1 MDAQCDEPA
10 GGSKRRRGVGV
21 HASNPTN
28 NSSASLEVK
37 PKRGRKKSK
46 LGFSNIPQE
55 EHSPNQ
61 GGSSL
66 STETASCP
74 QQDINPLRDS
84 LTTPQTSESCES
96 GTGLSSVGKGKGKSK
111 GKQRSLRPRKPH
123 TSLAEADLEAA
134 AFRFATD
141 SFDESIPLESTPSK
155 AKRGRKKK
163 RKQAKK
169 PSQVSPS
176 GSSKSV
182 GSEDL
187 DVTTETL
194 LKGKGRKRKR
204 SSEGTRRVGS
214 AKKEKN
220 QQKPATAQDASS
232 EHLEVENLQLYIE
245 DFVEEV
251 EELLAHIPP
260 APKKRCLR
268 SSSTEDKDSAPA
280 ASTISPSSAS
290 AGPSCPSKLLNT
302 SLSKKYLQGTPS
314 STNSVKKEEK
324 GSGGKS
330 LPAKKTPKSAG
341 KSPKNDSSS
350 STKGKYRSRK
360 TGSCAS
366 HTGCHSSVTATAG
379 RGTVRVTTAPAIGTS
394 SSRGLHG
401 TSTAHPASAS
411 VAQLGKGV
419 GSIPVLGGSIASTT
433 SSAAAAG
440 FNSSGSNSNIVP
452 PMSSGHQQDGGGGG
466 SRTRDGAGAMAQP
479 DGQES
484 GSGLPLG
491 AVGGAGPDNDSDES
505 DMNRLQAL
513 LEARGLPSHLFGALG
528 PRMHQLLHRTMSGGT
543 LTRVQHL
550 LQGLQATGDEAQQ
563 LSAVMEMCQILVMG
577 NEDSLAGFPIKQVVP
592 ALIQL
597 LQMDHNFEMMI
608 HASRALT
615 YMMEAL
621 PRSSAAVVEGV
632 AVFLE
637 KLQVINCID
646 VAEQS
651 LSALE
656 TLSKRHGKAIL
667 QAGGISACLMFLD
680 FFSIVAQ
687 RRALNITAN
696 CVQSMSADQ
705 FHYMRDS
712 LSLLSSR
719 LNHSDSKSVESVCL
733 CFARLVDNF
742 QNDQRLLKE
751 IAVHDLLTNIQ
762 QLLVIS
768 PPVISTSVF
777 ITVVRMLVVM
787 CSNCPDLAVILL
799 KQKIAETLRYLLTGS
814 SLCNDDPFELVQ
826 RTPQELYEIV
836 SLIGDLL
843 PRLPCDGIFSVN
855 MLLRKGGTVSHD
867 GAFWQWQDD
876 RGLWHIYTPI
886 DNKIV
891 EAAYQAGEEEVS
903 LSTRGRSYLLDFNSM
918 QQINEDTGT
927 ARPVVRKLSC
937 PGLPGHNSAAG
948 GDPGQTTDPNVERCD
963 SRAEILKEDQE
974 LASNFIRTLFAV
986 LYEVYSS
993 SAGPN
998 IRHKCLQTILRMIYY
1013 SQPELLK
1020 RVLVNETVSS
1030 HIACMLGSPDLK
1042 VVVGAIQMA
1051 NILMEK
1057 LPDVFSIFFR
1067 REGVMHQIQKLAT
1080 QEMLPPSPTKSPS
1093 GASGGGPSPGTSPL
1107 LGTPSPLPEMS
1118 LGSNLMQVPSGP
1130 RILEPP
1136 DMGGEVGEDMFATG
1150 VSPHLEEPCAS
1161 SAHTKLSDVL
1171 KRKRP
1176 PRRSLAK
1183 KGSKSEEP
1191 PLAETSSKG
1200 AGLLPGRV
1208 SSRGKT
1214 AGKEAR
1220 SSSSSSK
1227 IPFLTNLNPR
1237 SWGRMGSSSDRQPT
1251 MKDMLAHKHM
1261 PPPLIINKEKVK
1273 AWIKE
1278 QCKIFMERYF
1288 SADIHGDSHPALDT
1302 LKRLS
1307 TATKCL
1313 SIQGDGGLDCLQE
1326 LATIMRESDISPFE
1340 VIHSGLISQLLEYLT
1355 STAGDVNRDVRV
1367 RRFLHVFLN
1376 CPPPSVT
1383 YMKEP
1388 PNYSNPPALSFL
1400 VSKLMACLHQLE
1412 QFQVKVHDLPGGG
1425 TGGSRGGNALKFF
1438 TTHQLKCQLQ
1448 RHPACST
1455 LKQWK
1460 GGPVKIDPLA
1470 LVQAIEKYLLVRGF
1484 GKAREGADEDLSDED
1499 NSDEEM
1505 EEQMASI
1512 MISGT
1517 SPRHRL
1523 EFLIGEHVLPYNM
1536 TVYQAVKQFIC
1547 HGGNEVGDFS
1557 DGDADTPFGNTS
1569 IWVQTH
1575 TIWYRPATEQEE
1587 NMATSPKK
1595 TKAESKASKSS
1606 KRKDPHT
1613 TSPVGQPVLHSLL
1626 TEKLPASVT
1635 VQDASLETIALLR
1648 VLHALNR
1655 HWASMYD
1662 VSFLP
1667 CGALSHTEFI
1677 SSKLTA
1683 KASRQLQ
1690 DPLIIMTGN
1699 LPNWLPEIGTA
1710 APFLLPFDTRQM
1722 MFFAT
1727 TFDRDRAVLRL
1738 QQDQASESSA
1748 HDSERVGPRLDRK
1761 RKEVSRKDILKQA
1774 EKLMDDIGNSTSA
1787 RTMLEIHYE
1796 NEVGTGL
1803 GPTLEFYALVSK
1815 ELQRSDL
1822 ELWRGDTVQATSP
1835 ADPNIKLNY
1844 AQSACGLFPAPLHR
1858 GSKAAH
1864 VNKVKAKFKF
1874 LGKFMGKALMDSRML
1889 DLPLSRVFYKWILGQ
1904 ESTLTSADL
1913 YHVDR
1918 VVARSFQ
1925 QLEDIVHQKKQICH
1939 DKSMSDEAK
1948 KEALSQL
1955 KMDGCSLEDID
1966 LYYVL
1971 PGNEN
1976 IELCKGGRDIQ
1987 VTLDNLE
1994 EYLQLVLHWSLV
2006 EGISRQFEA
2015 FREGFESLF
2024 PLNTLQCF
2032 YPEEM
2037 EQLFCGNS
2045 TDVWDP
2051 RMLSECCRSDHG
2063 YTHDSQAVKY
2073 LFEVLSS
2080 YSITEQR
2087 DFLQFVTG
2095 SPRLPVGGFRS
2106 LNPPLTIVRK
2116 QPEGNED
2123 PNSYLPSVMTCVN
2136 YLKLPNY
2143 SSKDIMKQR
2152 LRLAAKEGQLSF
2164 HLS

>member
-1 MDAQCDEPA
+1 MDALCEEPA
-10 GGSKRRRGVGV
+10 GGSKRRLGAGVN
-21 HASNPTN
+21 S
-28 NSSASLEVK
+28 NSSKSAGSQVAVVSK
-37 PKRGRKKSK
+37 PRRGRTKQSQKEKASAALQSDQLLQEHQLSPLKS
-46 LGFSNIPQE
+46 E
-55 EHSPNQ
+55 
-61 GGSSL
+61 L
-66 STETASCP
+66 STEAEVSC
-74 QQDINPLRDS
+74 
-84 LTTPQTSESCES
+84 
-96 GTGLSSVGKGKGKSK
+96 SSSVTVGKGKGKSK
-111 GKQRSLRPRKPH
+111 GKQRSLRPRKANS
-123 TSLAEADLEAA
+123 SLAEADLEAA
-134 AFRFATD
+134 AFK
-141 SFDESIPLESTPSK
+141 ISTETFEEPVSK
-155 AKRGRKKK
+155 TPASKKGKAKK
-163 RKQAKK
+163 RKATESLQLPTEPEVFEELATELA
-169 PSQVSPS
+169 P
-176 GSSKSV
+176 
-182 GSEDL
+182 
-187 DVTTETL
+187 TTAF
-194 LKGKGRKRKR
+194 KGKGKRK
-204 SSEGTRRVGS
+204 SSEKKLKEESSKTSLVPDKETYPLGDSFKDYVQQFYEFGTLFS
-214 AKKEKN
+214 TKL
-220 QQKPATAQDASS
+220 T
-232 EHLEVENLQLYIE
+232 
-245 DFVEEV
+245 
-251 EELLAHIPP
+251 IPT
-260 APKKRCLR
+260 PKKRCLR
-268 SSSTEDKDSAPA
+268 SSSNEEKEATSA
-280 ASTISPSSAS
+280 SISP
-290 AGPSCPSKLLNT
+290 GPSSYKASSLLKKSESIPSCSKRGEL
-302 SLSKKYLQGTPS
+302 SDSKKIFKATK
-314 STNSVKKEEK
+314 SVGSKSKEEK
-324 GSGGKS
+324 
-330 LPAKKTPKSAG
+330 
-341 KSPKNDSSS
+341 SPS
-350 STKGKYRSRK
+350 KGKTRGKK

-366 HTGCHSSVTATAG
+366 NSGRQSSTAG
-379 RGTVRVTTAPAIGTS
+379 RGTGRAGTS
-394 SSRGLHG
+394 VGNRERVEVNKTNIPTS
-401 TSTAHPASAS
+401 STALA
-411 VAQLGKGV
+411 
-419 GSIPVLGGSIASTT
+419 T
-433 SSAAAAG
+433 
-440 FNSSGSNSNIVP
+440 
-452 PMSSGHQQDGGGGG
+452 MSSSSHQQDNMGNSGNRPREQGTG
-466 SRTRDGAGAMAQP
+466 SLSQP
-479 DGQES
+479 ES
-484 GSGLPLG
+484 SVFGTEMPPG
-491 AVGGAGPDNDSDES
+491 AVGGTGPDNDSDES

-543 LTRVQHL
+543 LTKVQHL

-577 NEDSLAGFPIKQVVP
+577 NEDSLVGFPIKLVVP

-597 LQMDHNFEMMI
+597 LQMEHNFEMMI

-621 PRSSAAVVEGV
+621 PRSSASVVEGV

-667 QAGGISACLMFLD
+667 QAGGISACLLYLD
-680 FFSIVAQ
+680 FFSIIAQ

-696 CVQSMSADQ
+696 CVQAMSADE

-712 LSLLSSR
+712 LSLLSAR
-719 LNHSDSKSVESVCL
+719 LSHSDNKSVESVCL

-762 QLLVIS
+762 QLLMIS

-787 CSNCPDLAVILL
+787 CANCPDLAVILL

-814 SLCNDDPFELVQ
+814 SENIDHCFEFYFYTQLVS

-836 SLIGDLL
+836 SLIGELL
-843 PRLPCDGIFSVN
+843 PRLPTDGLFTVN
-855 MLLRKGGTVSHD
+855 SLLRKGGTVSPD

-876 RGLWHIYTPI
+876 RGLWHMYTPI

-903 LSTRGRSYLLDFNSM
+903 LSTMGRSYLLDFNTM

-927 ARPVVRKLSC
+927 ARPVVRKVNSL
-937 PGLPGHNSAAG
+937 GVAGQNSAAG
-948 GDPGQTTDPNVERCD
+948 DTIGQADPNVERCD

-974 LASNFIRTLFAV
+974 LASNFVQTLFAV

-1013 SQPELLK
+1013 SPPDLL
-1020 RVLVNETVSS
+1020 RQVLINQSVSS

-1042 VVVGAIQMA
+1042 VVVGALQMA
-1051 NILMEK
+1051 NILMQK
-1057 LPDVFSIFFR
+1057 LPDIYSIYFR

-1080 QEMLPPSPTKSPS
+1080 QEVVTSSPTKSS
-1093 GASGGGPSPGTSPL
+1093 HSPGSSPVLSSVSDTSCI
-1107 LGTPSPLPEMS
+1107 LPPA
-1118 LGSNLMQVPSGP
+1118 VP
-1130 RILEPP
+1130 RIEPP
-1136 DMGGEVGEDMFATG
+1136 EVGDGDDLFAG
-1150 VSPHLEEPCAS
+1150 GAHHHLEEPCAS
-1161 SAHTKLSDVL
+1161 TAHMKLSDVL

-1176 PRRSLAK
+1176 PRRGPSK
-1183 KGSKSEEP
+1183 KGSKSDDPGTTEASP
-1191 PLAETSSKG
+1191 KG
-1200 AGLLPGRV
+1200 VGLLLGR
-1208 SSRGKT
+1208 SSARGKSS
-1214 AGKEAR
+1214 GKDAR

-1237 SWGRMGSSSDRQPT
+1237 SWGRMGTAPDRQAT
-1251 MKDMLAHKHM
+1251 MKDMLSHKQM
-1261 PPPLIINKEKVK
+1261 PPPMIVNKEKVK
-1273 AWIKE
+1273 AWIKD
-1278 QCKIFMERYF
+1278 QCKLFMEKYF
-1288 SADIHGDSHPALDT
+1288 SADIHGESHPALDM
-1302 LKRLS
+1302 LKRLC

-1313 SIQGDGGLDCLQE
+1313 SLQGDSGLDCLLE
-1326 LATIMRESDISPFE
+1326 IATIMRESDVSPFE
-1340 VIHSGLISQLLEYLT
+1340 VIHSGLITQLLEYLT
-1355 STAGDVNRDVRV
+1355 STSGDLTRELRI

-1376 CPPPSVT
+1376 CPPPSVS

-1388 PNYSNPPALSFL
+1388 PQDKSNTPSLSYL

-1412 QFQVKVHDLPGGG
+1412 QFQVKVHDLPGGNSG
-1425 TGGSRGGNALKFF
+1425 SSRGGNTLKFF

-1448 RHPACST
+1448 RHPACTT

-1484 GKAREGADEDLSDED
+1484 GKTREGGDEELSDDD

-1512 MISGT
+1512 MISAT

-1523 EFLIGEHVLPYNM
+1523 EFLIGDHVLPYNM
-1536 TVYQAVKQFIC
+1536 TVYQAVKQFVC
-1547 HGGNEVGDFS
+1547 HGGTEVGDFS
-1557 DGDADTPFGNTS
+1557 DGDTDSPFGNTS

-1587 NMATSPKK
+1587 TMATSPKK
-1595 TKAESKASKSS
+1595 TKAESKGSKSS
-1606 KRKDPHT
+1606 KKKDSRAS
-1613 TSPVGQPVLHSLL
+1613 SPVTQPVLQSFLL
-1626 TEKLPASVT
+1626 DKLPATVT

-1655 HWASMYD
+1655 HWSSMFD
-1662 VSFLP
+1662 ISFLP
-1667 CGALSHTEFI
+1667 NPVIPATEFI

-1683 KASRQLQ
+1683 KANRQLQ

-1699 LPNWLPEIGTA
+1699 LPNWLPEIGQA

-1722 MFFAT
+1722 LFFAT

-1738 QQDQASESSA
+1738 QQDQAGESST

-1761 RKEVSRKDILKQA
+1761 RREVSRKDILKQA
-1774 EKLMDDIGNSTSA
+1774 EKVMEDMGGTTNA

-1822 ELWRGDTVQATSP
+1822 ELWRGDSITATSP
-1835 ADPNIKLNY
+1835 ADPNVKVEY
-1844 AQSACGLFPAPLHR
+1844 TQSAGGLFPLPLHR
-1858 GSKAAH
+1858 NSKAAH

-1874 LGKFMGKALMDSRML
+1874 LGKFMAKALMDSRMI
-1889 DLPLSRVFYKWILGQ
+1889 DLPLSRVFYKWILSQ
-1904 ESTLTSADL
+1904 ENSLCSSDL

-1918 VVARSFQ
+1918 VLASSFQ
-1925 QLEDIVHQKKQICH
+1925 QLENLVHQKKQICS
-1939 DKSMSDEAK
+1939 DKTLTEEEK
-1948 KEALSQL
+1948 KRATASLT
-1955 KMDGCSLEDID
+1955 MDGSSLEDLD
-1966 LYYVL
+1966 LYFVL

-1987 VTLDNLE
+1987 VVIDNLE
-1994 EYLQLVLHWSLV
+1994 EYLQLVMHWTLV

-2015 FREGFESLF
+2015 FRDGFESLF
-2024 PLNTLQCF
+2024 PLSTLQCF
-2032 YPEEM
+2032 YPEEL
-2037 EQLFCGNS
+2037 EQLFCGNIA
-2045 TDVWDP
+2045 DVWDV
-2051 RMLSECCRSDHG
+2051 RMLMDCCRPDHG
-2063 YTHDSQAVKY
+2063 YTHDSQAVKF

-2080 YSITEQR
+2080 YNTTEQR

-2095 SPRLPVGGFRS
+2095 SPRLPVGGFKS
-2106 LNPPLTIVRK
+2106 LNPPMTVVRK
-2116 QPEGNED
+2116 QPEGSDD
-2123 PNSYLPSVMTCVN
+2123 PDSYLPSVMTCVN
-2136 YLKLPNY
+2136 YLKLPDY
-2143 SSKDIMKQR
+2143 SSIEVMRER
-2152 LRLAAKEGQLSF
+2152 LSKAAKEGQLSF

>member
-1 MDAQCDEPA
+1 MDALCEEPA
-10 GGSKRRRGVGV
+10 GGSKRRRGAGANSTSTKSAAT
-21 HASNPTN
+21 HIASVTRRRRGRPKKSQKEKA
-28 NSSASLEVK
+28 SSALQPDLFPQGPSFKAELGSL
-37 PKRGRKKSK
+37 KSE
-46 LGFSNIPQE
+46 P
-55 EHSPNQ
+55 
-61 GGSSL
+61 
-66 STETASCP
+66 STEV
-74 QQDINPLRDS
+74 DLNYR
-84 LTTPQTSESCES
+84 ESVI
-96 GTGLSSVGKGKGKSK
+96 VGKGKGKSK
-111 GKQRSLRPRKPH
+111 GKQRSLRPRKA
-123 TSLAEADLEAA
+123 TSLAEADLEVA
-134 AFRFATD
+134 AFKLSPETLE
-141 SFDESIPLESTPSK
+141 ESILETSISKKGKAKKRKATETFHLPLESETSK
-155 AKRGRKKK
+155 DLIDELA
-163 RKQAKK
+163 
-169 PSQVSPS
+169 SP
-176 GSSKSV
+176 
-182 GSEDL
+182 
-187 DVTTETL
+187 TI
-194 LKGKGRKRKR
+194 LKGKGKRK
-204 SSEGTRRVGS
+204 S
-214 AKKEKN
+214 AEKKGKKEKN
-220 QQKPATAQDASS
+220 SKASQLPDTEPIPLYS
-232 EHLEVENLQLYIE
+232 DLEDL
-245 DFVEEV
+245 VEEF
-251 EELLAHIPP
+251 EDLLSSKLTIPT
-260 APKKRCLR
+260 PKKRCLR
-268 SSSTEDKDSAPA
+268 SSSNEEKETYTTNTVP
-280 ASTISPSSAS
+280 
-290 AGPSCPSKLLNT
+290 GPSTYK
-302 SLSKKYLQGTPS
+302 SLSIPKKSDSTPLCS
-314 STNSVKKEEK
+314 EKNETSATKKIFKPVK
-324 GSGGKS
+324 SGGKS
-330 LPAKKTPKSAG
+330 KEE
-341 KSPKNDSSS
+341 KSPS
-350 STKGKYRSRK
+350 KGKTRGRK

-366 HTGCHSSVTATAG
+366 NSGRQSSAAG
-379 RGTVRVTTAPAIGTS
+379 RGTGRAG
-394 SSRGLHG
+394 SSRGSSLG
-401 TSTAHPASAS
+401 ARERVEANKNSIPTSTAA
-411 VAQLGKGV
+411 L
-419 GSIPVLGGSIASTT
+419 TT
-433 SSAAAAG
+433 MS
-440 FNSSGSNSNIVP
+440 
-452 PMSSGHQQDGGGGG
+452 SSGHQDNTG
-466 SRTRDGAGAMAQP
+466 SSGARSRDNSGTGALSQP
-479 DGQES
+479 E
-484 GSGLPLG
+484 GSVFGTEMPPG
-491 AVGGAGPDNDSDES
+491 AVGGTGPDNESDES

-543 LTRVQHL
+543 LTKVQHL

-577 NEDSLAGFPIKQVVP
+577 NEDSLVGFPIKLVVP

-597 LQMDHNFEMMI
+597 LQMEHNFEMMI

-621 PRSSAAVVEGV
+621 PRSSASVVEGV

-680 FFSIVAQ
+680 FFSIIAQ

-696 CVQSMSADQ
+696 CVQSMSADE

-712 LSLLSSR
+712 LSLLSAR

-762 QLLVIS
+762 QLLMMS

-777 ITVVRMLVVM
+777 ITVVRMLAVM
-787 CSNCPDLAVILL
+787 CANCPDLSVILL

-814 SLCNDDPFELVQ
+814 SENTDQCFELVS

-836 SLIGDLL
+836 SLIGELL
-843 PRLPCDGIFSVN
+843 PRLPTDGLFTVN
-855 MLLRKGGTVSHD
+855 SLLRKGGIVSPD

-876 RGLWHIYTPI
+876 RGLWHMYTPI

-903 LSTRGRSYLLDFNSM
+903 LSTMGRSYLLDFNTM

-927 ARPVVRKLSC
+927 ARPVVRKVNSL
-937 PGLPGHNSAAG
+937 GVAGQNSAAG
-948 GDPGQTTDPNVERCD
+948 DTIGQADPNVERCD
-963 SRAEILKEDQE
+963 SRAEILKEDQD
-974 LASNFIRTLFAV
+974 LASNFVQTLFAV

-1013 SQPELLK
+1013 SPPDLL
-1020 RVLVNETVSS
+1020 RQVLVNQSMSS

-1042 VVVGAIQMA
+1042 VVVGALQMA
-1051 NILMEK
+1051 NILMQK
-1057 LPDVFSIFFR
+1057 LPDIYSIYFR

-1080 QEMLPPSPTKSPS
+1080 QEVVVSSPTKTGHTPGSSPVMS
-1093 GASGGGPSPGTSPL
+1093 SVSDTSCVLPPAVPRIEPPEVGDGDDLFAGGASH
-1107 LGTPSPLPEMS
+1107 
-1118 LGSNLMQVPSGP
+1118 
-1130 RILEPP
+1130 
-1136 DMGGEVGEDMFATG
+1136 
-1150 VSPHLEEPCAS
+1150 HLEEPCAS
-1161 SAHTKLSDVL
+1161 SAHMKLSDVL

-1176 PRRSLAK
+1176 PRRGPSK
-1183 KGSKSEEP
+1183 KGSKSDDSGTTEVSP
-1191 PLAETSSKG
+1191 KG
-1200 AGLLPGRV
+1200 VGLLLGR
-1208 SSRGKT
+1208 SSTRGKSSS
-1214 AGKEAR
+1214 AKDAR

-1237 SWGRMGSSSDRQPT
+1237 SWGRMGSAPDRQAT
-1251 MKDMLAHKHM
+1251 MKDMLSHKQM
-1261 PPPLIINKEKVK
+1261 PPPLIVNKEKVK

-1278 QCKIFMERYF
+1278 QCKLFMEKYF
-1288 SADIHGDSHPALDT
+1288 SADIHGEPHPALDM
-1302 LKRLS
+1302 LKRLC

-1313 SIQGDGGLDCLQE
+1313 SLQGDSGLDCLLE
-1326 LATIMRESDISPFE
+1326 IATIMRESDVSPFE
-1340 VIHSGLISQLLEYLT
+1340 VIHSGLITQLLEYLT
-1355 STAGDVNRDVRV
+1355 STSGDVTRELRI

-1383 YMKEP
+1383 YIKDSL
-1388 PNYSNPPALSFL
+1388 NDKNNTPALSYL

-1412 QFQVKVHDLPGGG
+1412 QFQVKVHDLPGGSSG
-1425 TGGSRGGNALKFF
+1425 TNRGGNALKFF

-1448 RHPACST
+1448 RHPACTT

-1484 GKAREGADEDLSDED
+1484 GKTREGADEELSDDD

-1512 MISGT
+1512 MISAT

-1523 EFLIGEHVLPYNM
+1523 EFLIGDHILPYNM
-1536 TVYQAVKQFIC
+1536 TVYQAVKQFVC
-1547 HGGNEVGDFS
+1547 HGGTEVGDFS
-1557 DGDADTPFGNTS
+1557 DGDTDSPFGNTS

-1595 TKAESKASKSS
+1595 TKAESKSSKSS
-1606 KRKDPHT
+1606 KKKDSRAS
-1613 TSPVGQPVLHSLL
+1613 SPVTQPVLHSFLL
-1626 TEKLPASVT
+1626 EKLPSSVT
-1635 VQDASLETIALLR
+1635 VQDASLDTIALLR

-1655 HWASMYD
+1655 HWSSIYD
-1662 VSFLP
+1662 ISFLP
-1667 CGALSHTEFI
+1667 SQILPPTEFI

-1683 KASRQLQ
+1683 KANRQLQ

-1699 LPNWLPEIGTA
+1699 LPNWLPEIGQA

-1722 MFFAT
+1722 LFFAT

-1738 QQDQASESSA
+1738 QQDQAGESST
-1748 HDSERVGPRLDRK
+1748 HDNERVGPRLDRK
-1761 RKEVSRKDILKQA
+1761 RREVSRKDILKQA
-1774 EKLMDDIGNSTSA
+1774 EKVMEDMGGSTNA

-1815 ELQRSDL
+1815 ELQRADL
-1822 ELWRGDTVQATSP
+1822 ELWRGESITATSP
-1835 ADPNIKLNY
+1835 ADPNVKIEY
-1844 AQSACGLFPAPLHR
+1844 TQSACGLFPLPLHR
-1858 GSKAAH
+1858 NSKAAH

-1874 LGKFMGKALMDSRML
+1874 LGKFMAKALMDSRMI

-1904 ESTLTSADL
+1904 ESSLCSSDL

-1918 VVARSFQ
+1918 VLASSFQ
-1925 QLEDIVHQKKQICH
+1925 QLENLVHQKKQICI
-1939 DKSMSDEAK
+1939 DKSLTEDEK
-1948 KEALSQL
+1948 KQAISNLSI
-1955 KMDGCSLEDID
+1955 DGSSLEDLD
-1966 LYYVL
+1966 LYFVL

-1987 VTLDNLE
+1987 VVIESLD
-1994 EYLQLVLHWSLV
+1994 EYLQLVLHWTLV

-2015 FREGFESLF
+2015 FRDGFESLF
-2024 PLNTLQCF
+2024 PLATLQCF
-2032 YPEEM
+2032 YPEEL
-2037 EQLFCGNS
+2037 EQLFCGNIA
-2045 TDVWDP
+2045 DVWDV
-2051 RMLSECCRSDHG
+2051 RMLMDCCRPDHG
-2063 YTHDSQAVKY
+2063 YTHDSQAVKF

-2080 YSITEQR
+2080 YNTTEQR

-2095 SPRLPVGGFRS
+2095 SPRLPVGGFKS
-2106 LNPPLTIVRK
+2106 LNPPMTVVRK
-2116 QPEGNED
+2116 QPEGSDD
-2123 PNSYLPSVMTCVN
+2123 PDSYLPSVMTCVN
-2136 YLKLPNY
+2136 YLKLPDY
-2143 SSKDIMKQR
+2143 SSIEVMRER
-2152 LRLAAKEGQLSF
+2152 LSKAAKEGQLSF

>member
-1 MDAQCDEPA
+1 
-10 GGSKRRRGVGV
+10 
-21 HASNPTN
+21 
-28 NSSASLEVK
+28 
-37 PKRGRKKSK
+37 
-46 LGFSNIPQE
+46 
-55 EHSPNQ
+55 
-61 GGSSL
+61 
-66 STETASCP
+66 
-74 QQDINPLRDS
+74 
-84 LTTPQTSESCES
+84 
-96 GTGLSSVGKGKGKSK
+96 
-111 GKQRSLRPRKPH
+111 
-123 TSLAEADLEAA
+123 
-134 AFRFATD
+134 
-141 SFDESIPLESTPSK
+141 
-155 AKRGRKKK
+155 
-163 RKQAKK
+163 
-169 PSQVSPS
+169 
-176 GSSKSV
+176 
-182 GSEDL
+182 
-187 DVTTETL
+187 
-194 LKGKGRKRKR
+194 
-204 SSEGTRRVGS
+204 
-214 AKKEKN
+214 
-220 QQKPATAQDASS
+220 
-232 EHLEVENLQLYIE
+232 
-245 DFVEEV
+245 
-251 EELLAHIPP
+251 
-260 APKKRCLR
+260 
-268 SSSTEDKDSAPA
+268 
-280 ASTISPSSAS
+280 
-290 AGPSCPSKLLNT
+290 
-302 SLSKKYLQGTPS
+302 
-314 STNSVKKEEK
+314 
-324 GSGGKS
+324 
-330 LPAKKTPKSAG
+330 
-341 KSPKNDSSS
+341 
-350 STKGKYRSRK
+350 
-360 TGSCAS
+360 
-366 HTGCHSSVTATAG
+366 VTATAG

-401 TSTAHPASAS
+401 TSTAHPTSAS
-411 VAQLGKGV
+411 VAQLGKGG
-419 GSIPVLGGSIASTT
+419 GSIPVLGGGVASTT
-433 SSAAAAG
+433 SSAAAAAAG
-440 FNSSGSNSNIVP
+440 FNNSSSNSNIVP

-466 SRTRDGAGAMAQP
+466 SRPRDGAGAMAQP

-814 SLCNDDPFELVQ
+814 SLCNDEPFELVQ

-948 GDPGQTTDPNVERCD
+948 GDPGQTTDPNVERHD
-963 SRAEILKEDQE
+963 SRAEILKEDQD

-1093 GASGGGPSPGTSPL
+1093 VASGGGPSPGTSPL
-1107 LGTPSPLPEMS
+1107 LGSPSPMPDMS

-1136 DMGGEVGEDMFATG
+1136 DMGGEGGEDMFATG

-1191 PLAETSSKG
+1191 PMAETSSKG

-1214 AGKEAR
+1214 AAGKEAR

-1251 MKDMLAHKHM
+1251 MKEMLAHKHM
-1261 PPPLIINKEKVK
+1261 PPPLVINKEKVK
-1273 AWIKE
+1273 TWIKE
-1278 QCKIFMERYF
+1278 QCKVFMERYF

-1313 SIQGDGGLDCLQE
+1313 SVQGDGGLDCLQE

-1355 STAGDVNRDVRV
+1355 SSVGDVDRDVRI

-1388 PNYSNPPALSFL
+1388 PDYSSPPALSFL

-1606 KRKDPHT
+1606 KRKDLHS
-1613 TSPVGQPVLHSLL
+1613 TSPVSQPVLHSLL

-1635 VQDASLETIALLR
+1635 VQDASLETIALMR

-1815 ELQRSDL
+1815 DLQRSDL

-1835 ADPNIKLNY
+1835 ADPNVKLNY

-1874 LGKFMGKALMDSRML
+1874 LGKFMAKALMDSRML

-1925 QLEDIVHQKKQICH
+1925 QLEDIVHQKKQICR
-1939 DKSMSDEAK
+1939 DKSMSEEAK

-2015 FREGFESLF
+2015 FREGFEALF
-2024 PLNTLQCF
+2024 PLSTLQCF

-2051 RMLSECCRSDHG
+2051 RMLGECCRSDHG
-2063 YTHDSQAVKY
+2063 YTHDSQAVKF
-2073 LFEVLSS
+2073 LFEVLSG

-2116 QPEGNED
+2116 QPEGGED

>member
-1 MDAQCDEPA
+1 MDALCEEPA
-10 GGSKRRRGVGV
+10 GGSKRRRGAGV
-21 HASNPTN
+21 NSNTTK
-28 NSSASLEVK
+28 SAATDSAPANK
-37 PKRGRKKSK
+37 PRRGRKSKSK
-46 LGFSNIPQE
+46 KE
-55 EHSPNQ
+55 KASPALSADLPHQ
-61 GGSSL
+61 GSSKSSKFEL
-66 STETASCP
+66 GVPKEDLTVAADVICSETVT
-74 QQDINPLRDS
+74 L
-84 LTTPQTSESCES
+84 
-96 GTGLSSVGKGKGKSK
+96 GKGKGKSK
-111 GKQRSLRPRKPH
+111 GKQRSLRPRKSN

-134 AFRFATD
+134 AFRYITE
-141 SFDESIPLESTPSK
+141 SFDEPVRDVFVRNKGKGKKRKVPEVIHLSPKSDLPEEVEEESASTFK
-155 AKRGRKKK
+155 GKGKRKKK
-163 RKQAKK
+163 N
-169 PSQVSPS
+169 
-176 GSSKSV
+176 
-182 GSEDL
+182 E
-187 DVTTETL
+187 
-194 LKGKGRKRKR
+194 KG
-204 SSEGTRRVGS
+204 
-214 AKKEKN
+214 AKKEKLSKTSLV
-220 QQKPATAQDASS
+220 QEQDTPYSD
-232 EHLEVENLQLYIE
+232 LE
-245 DFVEEV
+245 DFVEEF
-251 EELLAHIPP
+251 EDLILPQP
-260 APKKRCLR
+260 TAPKKRCLR
-268 SSSTEDKDSAPA
+268 SSSNEEKEAGSYCIVPG
-280 ASTISPSSAS
+280 PSSNKLTPPLQKKSETSGSCTKKGEAS
-290 AGPSCPSKLLNT
+290 K
-302 SLSKKYLQGTPS
+302 SKK
-314 STNSVKKEEK
+314 SVKASKSVNKPPKEEK
-324 GSGGKS
+324 S
-330 LPAKKTPKSAG
+330 LP
-341 KSPKNDSSS
+341 
-350 STKGKYRSRK
+350 KGKTRGRK

-366 HTGCHSSVTATAG
+366 NSGRQSSTVSRGTGRAGASRGSSVGARERADLSKSSIP
-379 RGTVRVTTAPAIGTS
+379 TTTTNLSAMS
-394 SSRGLHG
+394 SS
-401 TSTAHPASAS
+401 S
-411 VAQLGKGV
+411 
-419 GSIPVLGGSIASTT
+419 
-433 SSAAAAG
+433 
-440 FNSSGSNSNIVP
+440 
-452 PMSSGHQQDGGGGG
+452 HQQDSAGSGGTRPREGGGAGG
-466 SRTRDGAGAMAQP
+466 NAQP
-479 DGQES
+479 EGQDTVS
-484 GSGLPLG
+484 GMPLG
-491 AVGGAGPDNDSDES
+491 AVGGAGPDTESDES

-543 LTRVQHL
+543 LTKVQHL

-577 NEDSLAGFPIKQVVP
+577 NEDSLVGFPIKQVVP

-597 LQMDHNFEMMI
+597 LQMEHNFEMMI

-621 PRSSAAVVEGV
+621 PRSSASVVEGV

-680 FFSIVAQ
+680 FFSIIAQ
-687 RRALNITAN
+687 RRALNISAN
-696 CVQSMSADQ
+696 CVQSMSADE
-705 FHYMRDS
+705 FHYIRDS
-712 LSLLSSR
+712 LSLLSAR

-762 QLLVIS
+762 QLLMMS

-787 CSNCPDLAVILL
+787 CANCPDLAVILL

-814 SLCNDDPFELVQ
+814 SETSDQCFELVS

-836 SLIGDLL
+836 SLIGELL
-843 PRLPCDGIFSVN
+843 PRLPTDGLFTVN
-855 MLLRKGGTVSHD
+855 SLLRKGGAISLD

-876 RGLWHIYTPI
+876 RGLWHMYTPI

-903 LSTRGRSYLLDFNSM
+903 LSTMGRSYLLDFNTM

-927 ARPVVRKLSC
+927 ARPVVRKVNSL
-937 PGLPGHNSAAG
+937 GVGGQNSAAG
-948 GDPGQTTDPNVERCD
+948 DTLGQSDPNVERCD
-963 SRAEILKEDQE
+963 SRAEILKEDQD
-974 LASNFIRTLFAV
+974 LASNFIQTLFAV

-1013 SQPELLK
+1013 SPPDLL
-1020 RVLVNETVSS
+1020 RQVLVNQSVSS

-1042 VVVGAIQMA
+1042 VVVGALQMA
-1051 NILMEK
+1051 NILMQK
-1057 LPDVFSIFFR
+1057 LPDVYSVYFR

-1080 QEMLPPSPTKSPS
+1080 QEVLPSSPTKSSHSPGS
-1093 GASGGGPSPGTSPL
+1093 SPVLGSVSDTGCALSPTVPRIEAPEVGDGDDLFAGGASH
-1107 LGTPSPLPEMS
+1107 
-1118 LGSNLMQVPSGP
+1118 
-1130 RILEPP
+1130 
-1136 DMGGEVGEDMFATG
+1136 
-1150 VSPHLEEPCAS
+1150 HLEEPCAS

-1176 PRRSLAK
+1176 PRRGPSK
-1183 KGSKSEEP
+1183 KGSKSDDSATTEASP
-1191 PLAETSSKG
+1191 KG
-1200 AGLLPGRV
+1200 VGLLLGR
-1208 SSRGKT
+1208 SSNRGKT
-1214 AGKEAR
+1214 SSGKDAR

-1237 SWGRMGSSSDRQPT
+1237 SWGRMSTAADRQTT
-1251 MKDMLAHKHM
+1251 MKDMLSHKQM
-1261 PPPLIINKEKVK
+1261 PPPMIVNKEKVK

-1278 QCKIFMERYF
+1278 QCKFFMEKYF
-1288 SADIHGDSHPALDT
+1288 SIDIHGESHPALDM
-1302 LKRLS
+1302 LKRLC

-1313 SIQGDGGLDCLQE
+1313 SLQGDSGLDCLLE
-1326 LATIMRESDISPFE
+1326 IATIMRESDVSPFE

-1355 STAGDVNRDVRV
+1355 STSGDVNRDIRI

-1388 PNYSNPPALSFL
+1388 PAEKNNTPALSYL

-1412 QFQVKVHDLPGGG
+1412 QFQVKVHDLPGGNSG
-1425 TGGSRGGNALKFF
+1425 SSRGGNALKFF

-1448 RHPACST
+1448 RHPACTT

-1484 GKAREGADEDLSDED
+1484 GKTREGADEDLSDDD

-1512 MISGT
+1512 MISAT

-1523 EFLIGEHVLPYNM
+1523 EFLIGDHILPYNM
-1536 TVYQAVKQFIC
+1536 TVYQAVKQFVC
-1547 HGGNEVGDFS
+1547 HGGTEVGDFS
-1557 DGDADTPFGNTS
+1557 DGDTDTPFGNTS

-1595 TKAESKASKSS
+1595 TKAESKGSKSTKKKGNVLAKVIHS
-1606 KRKDPHT
+1606 CLVKLRFI
-1613 TSPVGQPVLHSLL
+1613 QPVLQNFLSD
-1626 TEKLPASVT
+1626 KLPPSVT

-1655 HWASMYD
+1655 HWSSMYD

-1667 CGALSHTEFI
+1667 SPILANTEFI

-1683 KASRQLQ
+1683 KANRQLQ

-1699 LPNWLPEIGTA
+1699 LPNWLPEIGQA

-1722 MFFAT
+1722 LFFAT

-1738 QQDQASESSA
+1738 QQDQAGESST

-1774 EKLMDDIGNSTSA
+1774 EKVMEDIGNSTNA

-1815 ELQRSDL
+1815 ELQRADL
-1822 ELWRGDTVQATSP
+1822 ELWRGDSVTATNP
-1835 ADPNIKLNY
+1835 ADPNVKLDY
-1844 AQSACGLFPAPLHR
+1844 TLSACGLFPSPLHR
-1858 GSKAAH
+1858 SSKAAH

-1874 LGKFMGKALMDSRML
+1874 LGKFMAKALMDSRMI

-1904 ESTLTSADL
+1904 ENFLSSSDL

-1918 VVARSFQ
+1918 VLGRSFQ
-1925 QLEDIVHQKKQICH
+1925 QLENIVHEKKQICS
-1939 DKSMSDEAK
+1939 DKSLTDEGK
-1948 KEALSQL
+1948 KQAINNLT
-1955 KMDGCSLEDID
+1955 MDGCSLEDLDI
-1966 LYYVL
+1966 YFVL

-1987 VTLDNLE
+1987 VGIDNLE

-2006 EGISRQFEA
+2006 EGIIRQFEA
-2015 FREGFESLF
+2015 FRDGFESLF
-2024 PLNTLQCF
+2024 PLSTLQCF
-2032 YPEEM
+2032 YPEEL
-2037 EQLFCGNS
+2037 EQLFCGNIA
-2045 TDVWDP
+2045 DVWDV
-2051 RMLSECCRSDHG
+2051 RMLMDCCRPDHG
-2063 YTHDSQAVKY
+2063 YTHDSQAVKF
-2073 LFEVLSS
+2073 LFDVLSS
-2080 YSITEQR
+2080 YNNTEQR

-2116 QPEGNED
+2116 QPEGSDD
-2123 PNSYLPSVMTCVN
+2123 PDSYLPSVMTCVN
-2136 YLKLPNY
+2136 YLKLPDY
-2143 SSKDIMKQR
+2143 SSIEVMRER
-2152 LRLAAKEGQLSF
+2152 LSKAAKEGQLSF

>member
-10 GGSKRRRGVGV
+10 GGSKRRRGVGA
-21 HASNPTN
+21 HSSNPTN
-28 NSSASLEVK
+28 NSTTSLEIK

-46 LGFSNIPQE
+46 SGQSSSPQE
-55 EHSPNQ
+55 NQ
-61 GGSSL
+61 LSNPGGLSL
-66 STETASCP
+66 TTTPSALHL
-74 QQDINPLRDS
+74 DINPSRDN
-84 LTTPQTSESCES
+84 LNTPHSSHTFESETAVSP
-96 GTGLSSVGKGKGKSK
+96 VGKGKGKPK

-141 SFDESIPLESTPSK
+141 SFDEGLPPESSPSR
-155 AKRGRKKK
+155 AKKGKK
-163 RKQAKK
+163 RKRKQTKK
-169 PSQVSPS
+169 SSQVLPS
-176 GSSKSV
+176 GSSKLAE
-182 GSEDL
+182 EDL
-187 DVTTETL
+187 DVTSETVP
-194 LKGKGRKRKR
+194 KGKGKKRKR
-204 SSEGTRRVGS
+204 SSEGAKRGAS
-214 AKKEKN
+214 ARKEKDKTP
-220 QQKPATAQDASS
+220 QKPAPTNDSSS
-232 EHLEVENLQLYIE
+232 EHLEVENLHLYIE

-260 APKKRCLR
+260 PPKKRCLR
-268 SSSTEDKDSAPA
+268 SSSTDDKDSAAATVSSLSPA
-280 ASTISPSSAS
+280 NLAGPSYPTKPVHSPSS
-290 AGPSCPSKLLNT
+290 
-302 SLSKKYLQGTPS
+302 KKTQPTTPS
-314 STNSVKKEEK
+314 GTNLVKKEEK
-324 GSGGKS
+324 PNSGGKS
-330 LPAKKTPKSAG
+330 LSNKRTPKSAG
-341 KSPKNDSSS
+341 KPAKSESSS
-350 STKGKYRSRK
+350 SLKGKYRSRK

-366 HTGCHSSVTATAG
+366 HTSHSSVTATGG

-394 SSRGLHG
+394 SSRSLHG
-401 TSTAHPASAS
+401 TSSAHPSSAS

-419 GSIPVLGGSIASTT
+419 GSIPVLGGALASASSSTT
-433 SSAAAAG
+433 AATL
-440 FNSSGSNSNIVP
+440 NSSSSNSNTNP
-452 PMSSGHQQDGGGGG
+452 PMSSGHQQDGGGGA
-466 SRTRDGAGAMAQP
+466 SRPRDGAGAMAQP
-479 DGQES
+479 DGQETS
-484 GSGLPLG
+484 AGLPLG
-491 AVGGAGPDNDSDES
+491 AVGGAGPDNDGDES

-712 LSLLSSR
+712 LSLLSGR

-768 PPVISTSVF
+768 PPVINTSVF

-814 SLCNDDPFELVQ
+814 SVCNDEPFELVQ

-974 LASNFIRTLFAV
+974 LASNFINTLFAV

-1020 RVLVNETVSS
+1020 KVLVNETVSS

-1093 GASGGGPSPGTSPL
+1093 GGASGGGPSPGTSPL
-1107 LGTPSPLPEMS
+1107 LGSPIPLPEMNLS
-1118 LGSNLMQVPSGP
+1118 SNLMPVPSGP

-1136 DMGGEVGEDMFATG
+1136 DMGGEEDMFATG
-1150 VSPHLEEPCAS
+1150 ASPHLEEPCAS

-1191 PLAETSSKG
+1191 PVAETSSKG

-1214 AGKEAR
+1214 AAGKEAR

-1251 MKDMLAHKHM
+1251 MKEMLAHKHM
-1261 PPPLIINKEKVK
+1261 PPPLVINKEKVK
-1273 AWIKE
+1273 TWIKE
-1278 QCKIFMERYF
+1278 QCKIFMEKYF

-1313 SIQGDGGLDCLQE
+1313 SIQNDGGLDCLQE

-1355 STAGDVNRDVRV
+1355 STAGEVNRDVRV

-1388 PNYSNPPALSFL
+1388 PDYSNPPALSYL

-1425 TGGSRGGNALKFF
+1425 AGGSRGGNALKFF

-1536 TVYQAVKQFIC
+1536 TVYQAVKQYIC

-1595 TKAESKASKSS
+1595 TKAESKVSKSS
-1606 KRKDPHT
+1606 KRKDSRAS
-1613 TSPVGQPVLHSLL
+1613 SPAGQPALHSLL
-1626 TEKLPASVT
+1626 TDKLPASVT

-1667 CGALSHTEFI
+1667 SGALSQTEFI

-1835 ADPNIKLNY
+1835 ADPNVKLNY

-1858 GSKAAH
+1858 GSKAAQ

-1874 LGKFMGKALMDSRML
+1874 LGKFMAKALMDSRML

-1904 ESTLTSADL
+1904 EASLTSADL

-1925 QLEDIVHQKKQICH
+1925 QLEDIVHQKKQICS
-1939 DKSMSDEAK
+1939 DKSLSEEAK

-2015 FREGFESLF
+2015 FREGFEALF
-2024 PLNTLQCF
+2024 SLNTLQCF

-2045 TDVWDP
+2045 ADVWDP
-2051 RMLSECCRSDHG
+2051 RMLAECCRSDHG
-2063 YTHDSQAVKY
+2063 YTHDSQAVKF

-2116 QPEGNED
+2116 QPEGSED

-2143 SSKDIMKQR
+2143 SSMDIMRQR